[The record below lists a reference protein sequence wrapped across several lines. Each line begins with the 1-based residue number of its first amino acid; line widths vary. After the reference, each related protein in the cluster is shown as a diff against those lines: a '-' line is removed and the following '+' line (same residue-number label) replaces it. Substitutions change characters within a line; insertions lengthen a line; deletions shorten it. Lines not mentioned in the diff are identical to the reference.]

1 MYAMLGS
8 FFERVQVRQGAGEI
22 DSPVMNKKLNHY
34 NANIIE
40 TRI

>member
-22 DSPVMNKKLNHY
+22 DSPVMKKLNHY
-34 NANIIE
+34 NANIVE